1 MPAQKVILLIEDE
14 SPAVYAIEKY
24 FTNAGYKIL
33 TTFSAQEG
41 LKTALEAHPDIII
54 LDILMPSQSG
64 LEILDELRKDE
75 WGKNAKVIVFSNVSS
90 EDYKATARKYGVEN
104 YLVKTETSL
113 KDLEDIIQK
122 VLAAHEP

>member
-24 FTNAGYKIL
+24 FTNAGYKII
-33 TTFSAQEG
+33 TAFSAQEG
-41 LKTALEAHPDIII
+41 LKLALENHPSVII
-54 LDILMPSQSG
+54 LDILMPAQSG

-113 KDLEDIIQK
+113 KDLENVVQK
-122 VLAAHEP
+122 ITSAHEL